1 PNAADLDRRK
11 QVRLRLRPDLKIV
24 PQKYEGRTYHV
35 VKDPVN
41 LRYYRLDAKH
51 SFIVELLDGS
61 HTLEEI
67 QKEFEKQFRPERLT
81 LEQLEAFAQQL
92 ARSGLAHNDSPQAGK
107 QLFEHR
113 SKRRRQEWLQ
123 MLTNILYIKIPVF
136 DPDRLL
142 ARMVPYF
149 GWIFTGWFML
159 LSAGV
164 MLLAVLLVTTHF
176 EVFRAR
182 LPSYQEFFSVKT
194 FFQLWMALGAVKII
208 HEFGH
213 GLSCKTFGGEVHE
226 MGLLFLCLAPCL
238 YCNVSDAWTMPSK
251 WRRIIISFA
260 GIYVELMIAAIATF
274 VWWNTPASPFINNL
288 ALCLMIVC
296 SVSTVIFNG
305 NPLMKYDGYY
315 VFFDWLEVP
324 NLRDRANQFIKY
336 LVMEHCLGMETP
348 WQPYMALSRRIL
360 FVTYA
365 VTSYI
370 YRWVVTCFILY
381 FLYHLL
387 APRKLAALGALL
399 VVAALAS
406 LLGWPLFRLGQALH
420 KRGRLPDMNGRRVG
434 TTAAVIAAFVLFI
447 FLVPL
452 PLSRVRQI
460 GLVQVQPEAEANVYV
475 SEPGVLQALYV
486 RDGQRVEENDL
497 LAEFRSLEL
506 ENELAEA
513 HGEYEVRVVQVQAL
527 QEQEAATGDAEERA
541 KIEAGLTRM
550 VSERAEYARLI
561 QMYEARRRRLQVRAP
576 RAGIVLAPPRLD
588 EVGKLWDKDQ
598 ATPFCIVADP
608 SQLRVLV
615 PVPPA
620 DYRLLQED
628 LNHEPDLPSTIRVQ
642 GRVGHPWDGHVV
654 HLDEQEAKA
663 VPLALTS
670 KGGGPL
676 AVKPSS
682 NPDML
687 QPQTQQYL
695 VVVNFDQTD
704 GALCPGTLAQVK
716 VKCRWRTTA
725 WWLWRRVSATF
736 DLGLM

>member
-1 PNAADLDRRK
+1 MELAPNAADLDRRK

-92 ARSGLAHNDSPQAGK
+92 ARAGLAHNDSPQAGK

-159 LSAGV
+159 HSAGV

-315 VFFDWLEVP
+315 VFFD
-324 NLRDRANQFIKY
+324 
-336 LVMEHCLGMETP
+336 
-348 WQPYMALSRRIL
+348 
-360 FVTYA
+360 
-365 VTSYI
+365 
-370 YRWVVTCFILY
+370 
-381 FLYHLL
+381 
-387 APRKLAALGALL
+387 
-399 VVAALAS
+399 
-406 LLGWPLFRLGQALH
+406 
-420 KRGRLPDMNGRRVG
+420 
-434 TTAAVIAAFVLFI
+434 
-447 FLVPL
+447 
-452 PLSRVRQI
+452 
-460 GLVQVQPEAEANVYV
+460 
-475 SEPGVLQALYV
+475 
-486 RDGQRVEENDL
+486 
-497 LAEFRSLEL
+497 
-506 ENELAEA
+506 
-513 HGEYEVRVVQVQAL
+513 
-527 QEQEAATGDAEERA
+527 
-541 KIEAGLTRM
+541 
-550 VSERAEYARLI
+550 
-561 QMYEARRRRLQVRAP
+561 
-576 RAGIVLAPPRLD
+576 
-588 EVGKLWDKDQ
+588 
-598 ATPFCIVADP
+598 
-608 SQLRVLV
+608 
-615 PVPPA
+615 
-620 DYRLLQED
+620 
-628 LNHEPDLPSTIRVQ
+628 
-642 GRVGHPWDGHVV
+642 
-654 HLDEQEAKA
+654 
-663 VPLALTS
+663 
-670 KGGGPL
+670 
-676 AVKPSS
+676 
-682 NPDML
+682 
-687 QPQTQQYL
+687 
-695 VVVNFDQTD
+695 
-704 GALCPGTLAQVK
+704 
-716 VKCRWRTTA
+716 
-725 WWLWRRVSATF
+725 
-736 DLGLM
+736 